1 MEEGKDKHRH
11 LKSVQADN
19 RKRLRD
25 LGLPVDLFSEG
36 FWEREAE
43 ARQRERLLLAMFE
56 STWRSGEWDHLSLP
70 FEQIIER
77 WKAEIASPLHFA
89 SLDERPRWVRALT
102 YSASE
107 WKRHSSGSYR
117 KSWREYRR
125 KQIARKREAQGKP
138 PSKYRV

>member
-1 MEEGKDKHRH
+1 MKEGDRRA
-11 LKSVQADN
+11 LRSVRLEN
-19 RKRLRD
+19 IRRLRA

-43 ARQRERLLLAMFE
+43 AKKRELTLLALFE
-56 STWRSGEWDHLSLP
+56 ATWRSGQWDYLSLP

-77 WKAEIASPLHFA
+77 WNAEIASPLHFA
-89 SLDERPRWVRALT
+89 SLDAKPRWVERMNFA
-102 YSASE
+102 ARE
-107 WKRHSSGSYR
+107 WRRREDGSYR
-117 KSWREYRR
+117 KSWRDYRR